1 MAGYLARRLSR
12 ALLTAFGVVL
22 LVFLLVRLVP
32 GDPVDGILGEQASP
46 AQRAA
51 LRERL
56 HLDAPLPA
64 QLAAFLGDVVD
75 GSFGTSFRRPD
86 RTVGSRIAEVAAPT
100 LRLALASLG
109 LALALALPLGVLAA
123 SRRATRTDRWVGLL
137 AAAGLAIPNVWLG
150 PLLVLAFAIAL
161 PILPLPGDEAPGA
174 LVLPAV
180 TLGTALAATLMRQTR
195 AATLEALGQPFVR
208 AARARGLSRGV
219 VLRRHALR
227 SALLP
232 VVTVAG
238 AQLGGL
244 LSGTV
249 VVETI
254 FERRGLG
261 TLFVEAFFARDLP
274 VVQGCALVIALSW
287 VFVNL
292 ALDLL
297 TDALDPRAQEAS

>member
-12 ALLTAFGVVL
+12 AILTALGAVL

-51 LRERL
+51 LREQL
-56 HLDAPLPA
+56 HLDDPLPL
-64 QLAAFLGDVVD
+64 QLAAFLGDVAD
-75 GSFGTSFRRPD
+75 GTFGRSFRRPD
-86 RTVGSRIAEVAAPT
+86 RTVGSRIAEVAGPT
-100 LRLALASLG
+100 VRLALASLG

-123 SRRATRTDRWVGLL
+123 SRRGTRTDRLVGLV

-150 PLLVLAFAIAL
+150 PLLVLAFAIAWPL
-161 PILPLPGDEAPGA
+161 LPLPGDDAPGA
-174 LVLPAV
+174 LLLPAL

-208 AARARGLSRGV
+208 AARARGLSRGA

-232 VVTVAG
+232 VLTVAG

-244 LSGTV
+244 LSGAV

-287 VFVNL
+287 VLVNL
-292 ALDLL
+292 LLDLAY
-297 TDALDPRAQEAS
+297 DALDPRSREAP